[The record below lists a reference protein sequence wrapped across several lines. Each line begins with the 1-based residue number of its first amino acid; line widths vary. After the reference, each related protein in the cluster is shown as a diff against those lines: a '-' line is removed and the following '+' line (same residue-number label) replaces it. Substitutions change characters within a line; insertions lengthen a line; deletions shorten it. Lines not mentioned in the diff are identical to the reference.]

1 VGVASTAK
9 DSRRRRRQQWR
20 REGAKDGC
28 EGKSLS
34 QGACASGRRRA
45 SCVSHGGRVN
55 ATVGDGRSRDDDDGD
70 DDNDGDFIGEG
81 EFESCER
88 GVKLT
93 RHQLV
98 PKYT

>member
-1 VGVASTAK
+1 M
-9 DSRRRRRQQWR
+9 
-20 REGAKDGC
+20 
-28 EGKSLS
+28 
-34 QGACASGRRRA
+34 
-45 SCVSHGGRVN
+45 
-55 ATVGDGRSRDDDDGD
+55 GDGRSRDNDDGD